1 MDHPHRRPGLAGR
14 EADLLASCY
23 LESLARADEVEARTV
38 AFPAISTGVYGYP
51 VRAATEIAVSTVRSA
66 PTAVEAV
73 TFVAFHDEACQAYAD
88 LLHP

>member
-1 MDHPHRRPGLAGR
+1 M
-14 EADLLASCY
+14 
-23 LESLARADEVEARTV
+23 

-66 PTAVEAV
+66 ATAVEAV
-73 TFVAFHDEACQAYAD
+73 TFVAFNDEAFQAYAD